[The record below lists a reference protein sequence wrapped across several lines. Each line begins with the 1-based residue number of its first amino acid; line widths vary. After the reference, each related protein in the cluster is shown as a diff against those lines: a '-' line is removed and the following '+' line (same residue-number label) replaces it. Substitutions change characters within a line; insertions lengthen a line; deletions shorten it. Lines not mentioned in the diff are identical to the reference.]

1 MSTNKAIAALLCLAF
16 AGAPAAAFAQKKPS
30 LADRV
35 AALEQQ
41 SSAQGSAAGQQNVEL
56 VNRLA
61 QMQAEVQA
69 LRNQV
74 ETLQNEN
81 EQLKQR
87 GRDQYTDL
95 DARLQRVEG
104 TGAAAAPAAAAAPPV
119 APPARTPTRPASAGG
134 APLGAPR
141 PASGAGGDEAYAE
154 AFSALKRDDFV
165 ESARAFQ
172 AYLRDYPDGSLAPN
186 AWYWLGESYYV
197 TQNYPLALQ
206 AFDTVLQRFPDSSKA
221 PDAMLKKGYSL
232 IELGQGGEGAAT
244 LNDVINAFPGTEA
257 ARLADSRLRTLSL
270 QSR

>member
-1 MSTNKAIAALLCLAF
+1 MAMKSLGAAALLALA
-16 AGAPAAAFAQKKPS
+16 AGGWPAAASAQKQG

-41 SSAQGSAAGQQNVEL
+41 AAAQGNSAGQANVDL

-61 QMQAEVQA
+61 QLQAEVQA

-87 GRDQYTDL
+87 GRDQYVDL
-95 DARLQRVEG
+95 DTRLQRVEA
-104 TGAAAAPAAAAAPPV
+104 GAGAPVGSRPAAPAATPAAPAGSRPS
-119 APPARTPTRPASAGG
+119 PPLT
-134 APLGAPR
+134 APR
-141 PASGAGGDEAYAE
+141 PATGAGGDEAYAA
-154 AFSALKRDDFV
+154 AFQALKRDDFV

-172 AYLRDYPDGSLAPN
+172 AYLRDFPDGPLAPN

-206 AFDTVLQRFPDSSKA
+206 AFDTVVSRFADSTKA
-221 PDAMLKKGYSL
+221 PDALLKKGYSQV
-232 IELGQGGEGAAT
+232 ELGQERAGMAT
-244 LNDVINAFPGTEA
+244 LNAVINQFPGTEA
-257 ARLADSRLRTLSL
+257 ARLANSRLRTLSL
-270 QSR
+270 QTR